1 MFNKPGKII
10 KSQYIYKTCVLL
22 SQETK
27 KKKEKEKGVLA
38 CAIVDVQSNHDPW
51 SMIHDPCFYSFIYIY
66 IYILCFL

>member
-10 KSQYIYKTCVLL
+10 KSQYIYIYKTCVLL

-38 CAIVDVQSNHDPW
+38 CAIVDVQSNHDP
-51 SMIHDPCFYSFIYIY
+51 
-66 IYILCFL
+66 

>member
-10 KSQYIYKTCVLL
+10 KSQYIYIYIYKTCVLL

-38 CAIVDVQSNHDPW
+38 CAIVDVQSNHDP
-51 SMIHDPCFYSFIYIY
+51 
-66 IYILCFL
+66 